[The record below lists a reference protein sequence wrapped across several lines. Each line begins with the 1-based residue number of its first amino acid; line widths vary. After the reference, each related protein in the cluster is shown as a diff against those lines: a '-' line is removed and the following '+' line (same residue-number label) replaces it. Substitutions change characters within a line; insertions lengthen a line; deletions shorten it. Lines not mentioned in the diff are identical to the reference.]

1 MNAVHLQ
8 FIRSGLFCAE
18 LAVSRNSGLCVL
30 DCGDTVTTPFCLI
43 SAFFAPSPIFDIPS

>member
-8 FIRSGLFCAE
+8 FIGSGLFCAE

-30 DCGDTVTTPFCLI
+30 DCGDTVTTLFCLI